1 MGKYPNAIGTEVKS
15 PRENVDP
22 VSSIVPVDPASSIVP
37 VELPVDLAVDLA
49 VDLPANPSANLS
61 PKIPHHCRHTAD
73 APPMHSGNHAQK

>member
-37 VELPVDLAVDLA
+37 VELPVDLAVDL
-49 VDLPANPSANLS
+49 PANPSANLS
-61 PKIPHHCRHTAD
+61 PKIPHHRRTAAD